1 MVAAFNSAS
10 GSKEARESLSEANKG
25 YRECTEASNGCGSVR
40 CFYHNMIVCVNY
52 RLIQNQ
58 RKNTSKKQKT

>member
-40 CFYHNMIVCVNY
+40 CFYHNMIVCVFWAEVND
-52 RLIQNQ
+52 
-58 RKNTSKKQKT
+58 

>member
-25 YRECTEASNGCGSVR
+25 YRECTEVSNR
-40 CFYHNMIVCVNY
+40 CPPIHSFEYVPN
-52 RLIQNQ
+52 
-58 RKNTSKKQKT
+58 